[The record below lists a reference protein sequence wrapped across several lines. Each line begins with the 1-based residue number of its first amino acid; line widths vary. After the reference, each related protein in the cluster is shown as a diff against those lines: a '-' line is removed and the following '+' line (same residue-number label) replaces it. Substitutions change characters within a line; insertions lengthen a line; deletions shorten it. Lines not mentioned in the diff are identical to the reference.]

1 VRGKIS
7 LAQVQYMWEIITRQ
21 LYFLFFIA
29 HVKLI
34 GNAFYIQI
42 FIFLINF
49 SEMLP
54 VFLIKKGFLR
64 IRAD

>member
-1 VRGKIS
+1 
-7 LAQVQYMWEIITRQ
+7 MWEIITRQ

-54 VFLIKKGFLR
+54 VFLIKKESLR